1 MAREGDIT
9 MAKKGKQQRQ
19 YNKQLQQLR
28 KLQKRAQQK
37 GLKLDLTPT
46 PQPKQK
52 TNKKHVQQIKQAKRQ
67 AQRQIKEP
75 KTDNKFTLTQ
85 KQLSKAIKGKQTHL
99 KPVKLVTPKPV
110 KPKTKKQVQ
119 PKQEE
124 TTKPQSTTPEEYLP
138 PTPTKEPPYHANVD
152 ASFYSEAVIFNYR
165 QTLKLFPVKA
175 EPLLTAWL
183 DSLIEQHGADDVATM
198 LQEGAKN
205 GNIVNFEIAYSL
217 EKLEGY
223 IAEMLN
229 YLPEMTD
236 WYKAEVMEQFEE
248 WGNL

>member
-1 MAREGDIT
+1 
-9 MAKKGKQQRQ
+9 MAKKEKQQRQ

-28 KLQKRAQQK
+28 KIQKRAQQK
-37 GLKLDLTPT
+37 GIKLDLTPS

-52 TNKKHVQQIKQAKRQ
+52 TNKKHVQQIKKAKRQ
-67 AQRQIKEP
+67 TQRQIKEP
-75 KTDNKFTLTQ
+75 KTDNEFTL
-85 KQLSKAIKGKQTHL
+85 
-99 KPVKLVTPKPV
+99 TPKPV

-124 TTKPQSTTPEEYLP
+124 TIKPQSTTPEEYLP
-138 PTPTKEPPYHANVD
+138 PKPTKEPPYHANVD
-152 ASFYSEAVIFNYR
+152 SSFYSEAVIFNYR